1 MTIAT
6 EGSGERDLFVSYISE
21 VPVWKSTYR
30 VVFDSNPAKKP
41 LLQGWAIVDNTVGQD
56 WEDVELSLVAGAPQS
71 FIQDLSHPVYT
82 RRPVVDVAGAVLAT
96 PQTFEATL
104 RMGNARMMGRVTDET
119 GAAIPGVQVRAY
131 DAAGQKVGETRANS
145 SGDYEFNS
153 LPNGEIRLQFE
164 SPGFRVN
171 EQRNLIASS
180 ARPLRQNAVLTV
192 GQVAEMVEVTAESA
206 RLSTNATMRAGRGGF
221 GTGIGRGSGSG
232 AVKAAGTAAGLG
244 QSLYSALSQTAVT
257 VNAQEL
263 GDLFE
268 YKPKERLSIRKNQS
282 ALVPIVQADIQ
293 AEKVSIWN
301 ETAKAPRP
309 MRGLWLTNSTGLT
322 LDGGT
327 FSVLEENTF
336 AGEGLFEAIRPGE
349 RRLVSYATDLALNVS
364 SRAGSEQQRI
374 SRVRI
379 AGGVL
384 VHEQE
389 YRETKTYTFRNEDTK
404 PRAVIVEHPVRPG
417 FTLRSAQKPDEQTDQ
432 WMRFR
437 FLVGAKETKSLV
449 VEEGT
454 SAPTTYTISNLDSEM
469 VGIFGREK
477 TITPQI
483 EAALRE
489 VLERQRSLA
498 ELEARSEMLEG
509 ERERIFSDQERV
521 RENLKSLKGSTEE
534 KALVQRYTQQ
544 LNAQED
550 RLQQLAKEIEAAEGA
565 AEKARGE
572 LEAYIA
578 GLAFDAAL

>member
-1 MTIAT
+1 
-6 EGSGERDLFVSYISE
+6 
-21 VPVWKSTYR
+21 
-30 VVFDSNPAKKP
+30 
-41 LLQGWAIVDNTVGQD
+41 
-56 WEDVELSLVAGAPQS
+56 
-71 FIQDLSHPVYT
+71 
-82 RRPVVDVAGAVLAT
+82 
-96 PQTFEATL
+96 
-104 RMGNARMMGRVTDET
+104 
-119 GAAIPGVQVRAY
+119 
-131 DAAGQKVGETRANS
+131 
-145 SGDYEFNS
+145 
-153 LPNGEIRLQFE
+153 
-164 SPGFRVN
+164 
-171 EQRNLIASS
+171 
-180 ARPLRQNAVLTV
+180 
-192 GQVAEMVEVTAESA
+192 
-206 RLSTNATMRAGRGGF
+206 
-221 GTGIGRGSGSG
+221 
-232 AVKAAGTAAGLG
+232 
-244 QSLYSALSQTAVT
+244 
-257 VNAQEL
+257 
-263 GDLFE
+263 
-268 YKPKERLSIRKNQS
+268 
-282 ALVPIVQADIQ
+282 
-293 AEKVSIWN
+293 
-301 ETAKAPRP
+301 
-309 MRGLWLTNSTGLT
+309 
-322 LDGGT
+322 
-327 FSVLEENTF
+327 
-336 AGEGLFEAIRPGE
+336 
-349 RRLVSYATDLALNVS
+349 
-364 SRAGSEQQRI
+364 
-374 SRVRI
+374 
-379 AGGVL
+379 

-404 PRAVIVEHPVRPG
+404 PRAVIVEHPVRPS